1 MKLIQNID
9 TSLQTMRIVL
19 FGVVIASFCF
29 CAFIYVDA
37 QNRIDEGRKKVY
49 LLSQGNALELTRS
62 RDGAD
67 NITAEIKNHITMWH
81 QFFYNLDP
89 DPVDIKSRIDK
100 AAFLIDDSGRLI
112 DSKRNETNFYSQLVS
127 GNISTR
133 VYIDSIVPVYQDG
146 VYKCKIIGRLKYI
159 RSSKITEKHLDS
171 ECNIRIVA
179 RTDNNPH
186 GFLIENY
193 LLTNQNIINEQLKQ

>member
-9 TSLQTMRIVL
+9 TSLKTMRLIMLFVVVL
-19 FGVVIASFCF
+19 SFLF
-29 CAFIYVDA
+29 SLYMYIDS
-37 QNRIDEGRKKVY
+37 QNRITEGRNKVY

-62 RDGAD
+62 RDGKD
-67 NITAEIKNHITMWH
+67 NITAEIKNHIRMWH
-81 QFFYNLDP
+81 EFFYNIDP
-89 DPVDIKSRIDK
+89 DPVDIKSRISK
-100 AAFLIDDSGRLI
+100 SSFLIDDSGKLI

-133 VYIDSIVPVYQDG
+133 VYIDSIIPKLEGNNYS
-146 VYKCKIIGRLKYI
+146 CKIIARLKYI
-159 RSSKITEKHLDS
+159 RSSKITEKHLDAI
-171 ECNIRIVA
+171 CNIRNVA

-193 LLTNQNIINEQLKQ
+193 LLTNQTQINEQLK

>member
-9 TSLQTMRIVL
+9 TSLKTMRTVM
-19 FGVVIASFCF
+19 FGVVITSFIF
-29 CAFIYVDA
+29 SAYIYIDSQV
-37 QNRIDEGRKKVY
+37 RIEECRKKVY

-89 DPVDIKSRIDK
+89 DPVDIKNRIEK
-100 AAFLIDDSGRLI
+100 AAFLIDDSGELI
-112 DSKRNETNFYSQLVS
+112 NSKREETNFYSQLVS

-133 VYIDSIVPVYQDG
+133 VYIDSIVPVLQDG
-146 VYKCKIIGRLKYI
+146 VYRCKITSRLKYI

-171 ECNIRIVA
+171 ECNIRIVS

>member
-1 MKLIQNID
+1 MKILQNID
-9 TSLQTMRIVL
+9 TSLKTMRVVML
-19 FGVVIASFCF
+19 GVVISSLVFSGY
-29 CAFIYVDA
+29 IYFDS
-37 QNRIDEGRKKVY
+37 QNRIEEGRNKVY

-62 RDGAD
+62 RDGKD

-81 QFFYNLDP
+81 LFFYNIDP
-89 DPVDIKSRIDK
+89 DPVDIKVRVGK
-100 AAFLIDDSGRLI
+100 ASFLIDDSGKLI

-133 VYIDSIVPVYQDG
+133 VYIDSIIPKLENGIYH
-146 VYKCKIIGRLKYI
+146 CKIIARLKYI

-171 ECNIRIVA
+171 ECNIRSVA

-193 LLTNQNIINEQLKQ
+193 LLTNQTIINEQLKH